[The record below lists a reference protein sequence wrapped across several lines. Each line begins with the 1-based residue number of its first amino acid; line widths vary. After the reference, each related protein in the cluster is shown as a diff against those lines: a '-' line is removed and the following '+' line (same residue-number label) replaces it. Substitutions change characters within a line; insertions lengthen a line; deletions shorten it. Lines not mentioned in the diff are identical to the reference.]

1 MLLMEL
7 VESSSLS
14 SEEIASSSSD
24 VIEQLIVATDP
35 EPQSLL
41 PLDLNSTNFVIS
53 ILLDV
58 SQESNV
64 TVDRVCKHV
73 VII

>member
-1 MLLMEL
+1 MEL

-14 SEEIASSSSD
+14 SEEIANSSSEI
-24 VIEQLIVATDP
+24 VERLIEATGP

-41 PLDLNSTNFVIS
+41 PLDLNSTNVVIS

-58 SQESNV
+58 SQESNF